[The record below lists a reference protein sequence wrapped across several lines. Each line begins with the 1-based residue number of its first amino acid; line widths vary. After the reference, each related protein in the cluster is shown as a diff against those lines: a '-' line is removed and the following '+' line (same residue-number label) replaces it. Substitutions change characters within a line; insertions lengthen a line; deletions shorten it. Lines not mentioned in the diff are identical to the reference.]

1 MKVNCLGCGHNVD
14 VDESY
19 GDYRGRVK
27 CFGCGAILEIKT
39 EGGKVHSVNIAAAVI
54 PSAGS
59 PSEPAPSETR
69 SATEAAAATTGPAEE
84 VVERTR

>member
-19 GDYRGRVK
+19 GDYEGRVK

-39 EGGKVHSVNIAAAVI
+39 EGGMLQSVSVNKATL
-54 PSAGS
+54 PS
-59 PSEPAPSETR
+59 PV
-69 SATEAAAATTGPAEE
+69 EE
-84 VVERTR
+84 VVEHAS

>member
-14 VDESY
+14 VDKSY

-39 EGGKVHSVNIAAAVI
+39 EGGMLQSVSVARTTL
-54 PSAGS
+54 PS
-59 PSEPAPSETR
+59 PV
-69 SATEAAAATTGPAEE
+69 EE
-84 VVERTR
+84 VVEHAS